1 VYEGEKLV
9 ITQVKLEKIKWAKKH
24 YECLL
29 QNNIYKMINNIQD
42 DICDM
47 YKIEKKHLIN
57 LIAYGDSN
65 FNIN

>member
-42 DICDM
+42 DVSDM
-47 YKIEKKHLIN
+47 YEIEKSI
-57 LIAYGDSN
+57 
-65 FNIN
+65 